1 MHLNPTHA
9 GTYIGQPVR
18 LYVAMENSRGRKLF
32 ALRSIGG
39 VIATAW
45 DTARELRRFAAE
57 RYLDLTIDAE

>member
-18 LYVAMENSRGRKLF
+18 LYVAMETSRGRKLF

-45 DTARELRRFAAE
+45 DTACELRRFAAE